1 MRLAVIVF
9 LMLGGGAYTSA
20 SVCAAE
26 LLRPSE
32 DGKDWYFMMGGGDPY
47 VNYRQT
53 NRTTLDLNVGAEWS
67 AFRGCTFDP
76 RASVINTLKDAKQ
89 SINGF
94 AEDIVSAAPMLAAS
108 LGLSKLQENYPG
120 AYDLITKGLA
130 DAKAGFT
137 GAVKS
142 CRDMQS
148 DLANGRDPI
157 NGWVRFS
164 RKASWDAGAQ
174 TGENPVRVEQKL
186 DSDAAKRGIAWVGG
200 EHKGGAN
207 QEPIRVVGDTIDAAY
222 SHVTKDQTGSESSEI
237 TGDGRITRVFSNSAA
252 AAKWTTSV
260 IGESTIRTCEDCDH
274 LSTKMGQGL
283 RLKHR
288 EERETIDRD
297 LAAALKATK
306 ITNDALNK
314 LSAPG
319 MGIVATE
326 EVLRGLREAP
336 PSEQGIL
343 ANRFAS
349 ELALARVTEKALIA
363 RDLLNVGT
371 QEPNIAANETA
382 IDQLTTARDR
392 LDRELNNI
400 LYEQEVKAK
409 VITNS
414 ARVLTERGQARD
426 DHRKYRTLEHPELQG
441 GQMEDGGIRK

>member
-1 MRLAVIVF
+1 MRINLVF
-9 LMLGGGAYTSA
+9 ILFAALSSTNATA
-20 SVCAAE
+20 SD

-32 DGKDWYFMMGGGDPY
+32 DGNDWYFNMGGGDPY

-53 NRTTLDLNVGAEWS
+53 NRTTLDLNVGVEWS

-76 RASVINTLKDAKQ
+76 RASIIDTLKDAKQ

-108 LGLSKLQENYPG
+108 WGLSKLQENYPG

-130 DAKAGFT
+130 DAKGSFV

-148 DLANGRDPI
+148 DLANGRDPT

-174 TGENPVRVEQKL
+174 TGDNPVRVEQKL
-186 DSDAAKRGIAWVGG
+186 DADAAKRGIAWVGG
-200 EHKGGAN
+200 KKKGGTG
-207 QEPIRVVGDTIDAAY
+207 QEPILVVGDTIDAAY
-222 SHVTKDQTGSESSEI
+222 AHVTKDQTGSESTNVS
-237 TGDGRITRVFSNSAA
+237 GDGRITRVFANSTA

-260 IGESTIRTCEDCDH
+260 IGESTIRMCPDCDR

-288 EERETIDRD
+288 EERDAIDKD
-297 LAAALKATK
+297 LADALKAPK
-306 ITNDALNK
+306 ITNDALNR

-326 EVLRGLREAP
+326 DVLRGLREAP

-400 LYEQEVKAK
+400 LYEQEVKSK
-409 VITNS
+409 VITNAS
-414 ARVLTERGQARD
+414 KVLTERGQARD
-426 DHRKYRTLEHPELQG
+426 ARPAGQDLQRPSLPLRDVK
-441 GQMEDGGIRK
+441 DGGINQ

>member
-1 MRLAVIVF
+1 MTNRLLILFAALLLTNPV
-9 LMLGGGAYTSA
+9 SA
-20 SVCAAE
+20 AD

-32 DGKDWYFMMGGGDPY
+32 DGNDWYFSMGGGDPY

-67 AFRGCTFDP
+67 AFRGCSFDP
-76 RASVINTLKDAKQ
+76 RASIVDTLKDAKQ

-108 LGLSKLQENYPG
+108 WGLSKLQENYPG

-130 DAKAGFT
+130 DAKASFT

-148 DLANGRDPI
+148 DLANGRDPT

-164 RKASWDAGAQ
+164 RKASWESGAQ
-174 TGENPVRVEQKL
+174 TGDNPVRVEQKL
-186 DSDAAKRGIAWVGG
+186 DADAAKRGVAWVGG
-200 EHKGGAN
+200 KLKGGTG
-207 QEPIRVVGDTIDAAY
+207 QQPILVVGDTIDAAY
-222 SHVTKDQTGSESSEI
+222 AHVTKDQTGTESNNVS
-237 TGDGRITRVFSNSAA
+237 GDGRITRVFPTSSA

-260 IGESTIRTCEDCDH
+260 IGESTIRMCPDCDR

-288 EERETIDRD
+288 EEREAIDKD
-297 LAAALKATK
+297 LADALKANK
-306 ITNDALNK
+306 ITNDSLNR

-400 LYEQEVKAK
+400 LYEQEVKSKVVTQSAK
-409 VITNS
+409 
-414 ARVLTERGQARD
+414 VLTERGQARD
-426 DHRKYRTLEHPELQG
+426 ARSSGQDLERPSQEQRKVI
-441 GQMEDGGIRK
+441 DGGIQQ

>member
-1 MRLAVIVF
+1 MRNRVLILLAVL
-9 LMLGGGAYTSA
+9 LMNNP
-20 SVCAAE
+20 VNAAD

-32 DGKDWYFMMGGGDPY
+32 DGNDWYFSMGGGDPY

-76 RASVINTLKDAKQ
+76 RASIVDTLKDAKQ

-108 LGLSKLQENYPG
+108 WGLSKLQENYPG
-120 AYDLITKGLA
+120 AYDLVTKGLA
-130 DAKAGFT
+130 DAKASFT

-148 DLANGRDPI
+148 DLANGRDPT

-164 RKASWDAGAQ
+164 RKASWESGAQ
-174 TGENPVRVEQKL
+174 AGDNPVRVEQKL
-186 DSDAAKRGIAWVGG
+186 DADAAKRGIAWVGG
-200 EHKGGAN
+200 KLKGGTG
-207 QEPIRVVGDTIDAAY
+207 QQPILVVGDTIDAAY
-222 SHVTKDQTGSESSEI
+222 AHVTKDQTGTESNNVS
-237 TGDGRITRVFSNSAA
+237 GDGRITRVFPTSTA

-260 IGESTIRTCEDCDH
+260 IGESTIRTCPDCNR

-288 EERETIDRD
+288 EEREVIDKD
-297 LAAALKATK
+297 MADALKASK

-314 LSAPG
+314 LSVPG

-349 ELALARVTEKALIA
+349 ELALARVAEKAIIA

-382 IDQLTTARDR
+382 IEQLTTARDR
-392 LDRELNNI
+392 LDRELDNI
-400 LYEQEVKAK
+400 LYEQDVKSKVVTQSAK
-409 VITNS
+409 
-414 ARVLTERGQARD
+414 VLTERGQARD
-426 DHRKYRTLEHPELQG
+426 ARSSGQDLERPSQEQRKVI
-441 GQMEDGGIRK
+441 DGGIQQ

>member
-1 MRLAVIVF
+1 MPNRLLVLLAVL
-9 LMLGGGAYTSA
+9 LMNNPVT
-20 SVCAAE
+20 AAE

-32 DGKDWYFMMGGGDPY
+32 DGNDWYFSMGGGDPY

-67 AFRGCTFDP
+67 AFRGCSFDP
-76 RASVINTLKDAKQ
+76 RASIVDTLKDAKQ

-108 LGLSKLQENYPG
+108 WGLSKLQENYPG

-130 DAKAGFT
+130 DAKASFT

-148 DLANGRDPI
+148 DLANGRDPT

-164 RKASWDAGAQ
+164 RKASWESGAQ
-174 TGENPVRVEQKL
+174 TGDNPVRVEQKL
-186 DSDAAKRGIAWVGG
+186 DADAAKRGVAWVGG
-200 EHKGGAN
+200 KLKGGTG
-207 QEPIRVVGDTIDAAY
+207 QQPILVVGDTIDAAY
-222 SHVTKDQTGSESSEI
+222 AHVTKDQTGTESNNVS
-237 TGDGRITRVFSNSAA
+237 GDGRITRVFPTSTA

-260 IGESTIRTCEDCDH
+260 IGESTIRMCPDCDR

-288 EERETIDRD
+288 EEREAIDKD
-297 LAAALKATK
+297 LADALKANK
-306 ITNDALNK
+306 ITNDSLNR

-400 LYEQEVKAK
+400 LYEQEVKSKVVTQSAK
-409 VITNS
+409 
-414 ARVLTERGQARD
+414 VLTERGQARD
-426 DHRKYRTLEHPELQG
+426 ARSSGQDLERPSQEQRKVI
-441 GQMEDGGIRK
+441 DGGIQQ